1 MTGFFQVLRFVNGTK
16 YHYKQKKIIR
26 CAIKE
31 TGGGGNNAFL
41 QPSETFNRVAA
52 ALNRRPTGI
61 SQLLLYTGKFNLLSE
76 LNTLR
81 ESRPW

>member
-1 MTGFFQVLRFVNGTK
+1 MAPSIIINR
-16 YHYKQKKIIR
+16 KKLLDAR
-26 CAIKE
+26 LKRL
-31 TGGGGNNAFL
+31 GGGGNNAFL